1 MAQPQTIGRYEI
13 VAVLGHGAMG
23 AVYQAQDPKM
33 DRTVAIKTILA
44 TALSGPLADEY
55 RERFIR
61 EARAAGRLTHNG
73 IVTVYDVGEDND
85 IPYLVMEYVNGRSLA
100 TAMET
105 GDRFNFD
112 RIYELG
118 FQVADA
124 LGYAHRHGVVHRDV
138 KPANI
143 LLATPAPGEL
153 ERAKIADLGVAKL
166 AASQI
171 TTTGQL
177 LGTPA
182 FMAPEQFTGA
192 PIDGRADL
200 FSLGVIVYW
209 LATGD
214 KPFGGDTITAVS
226 YKIVN
231 VEPPMP
237 RRLNPAVPVAL
248 EKIIMRCLE
257 KDPAAR
263 YPSGEALAADL
274 AAARAGHELGQSSAA
289 GLAGILSAS
298 GGILPAGTNAGAG
311 MSGDP
316 NTTLDSDVR
325 LQMAAAKRRK
335 APVQKPVSARLAR
348 QFSWPQLQLNVYE
361 QRLLAAVAI
370 GLIFMA
376 SIWGIARHR
385 RNAALARQVQAQMES
400 GIQGEQTSPAQD
412 ANAVPQTAVAPA
424 QTPLPSDAAANQ
436 AGAAAAPPS
445 GDAAS
450 KDSAAAAGG
459 ASSAVTP
466 NAEVKNSPP
475 KTASTK
481 SRQRQAK
488 PTPQE
493 TDTNTAASSVPPAG
507 AANTDSA
514 STVVAPPVEQTPPPA
529 PANPAPTQVAAATPS
544 AATPPAGPEAA
555 DAARLHIDDGR
566 LPNSVSFMVLMDGQV
581 LFQRGA
587 LPEGQDHP
595 AREDI
600 LIRAGDHEFRVVA
613 AAGTVAI
620 GDSNTV
626 RQEFKSKKKKN
637 LRIEMR
643 DAASGQTV
651 KKTAHVDPQSSVF
664 NIELRDAGGFLGVH

>member
-1 MAQPQTIGRYEI
+1 MSQPQTIGRYEI

-61 EARAAGRLTHNG
+61 EARAAGRLTHSG

-237 RRLNPAVPVAL
+237 RRLNPAVPLAL

-298 GGILPAGTNAGAG
+298 GGTMASGTNAGAG

-325 LQMAAAKRRK
+325 LQMATAKRRQ
-335 APVQKPVSARLAR
+335 APARKPVSARPAR
-348 QFSWPQLQLNVYE
+348 QYSWPQLQLNVYE
-361 QRLLAAVAI
+361 QRLLAAIAI

-385 RNAALARQVQAQMES
+385 RNAAVAREAQAQIES
-400 GIQGEQTSPAQD
+400 GTQGEQTSPAQD
-412 ANAVPQTAVAPA
+412 ANAVRQTAASPA
-424 QTPLPSDAAANQ
+424 QQAPPPPDASANQ
-436 AGAAAAPPS
+436 TAAAPPG

-459 ASSAVTP
+459 ASSAVAP
-466 NAEVKNSPP
+466 NAAAKNSLP

-481 SRQRQAK
+481 SKQQQAK
-488 PTPQE
+488 LTPQK
-493 TDTNTAASSVPPAG
+493 TDANSTASSVPPAG

-514 STVVAPPVEQTPPPA
+514 STAVAPPVEQTPPPA

-581 LFQRGA
+581 IFQRGI
-587 LPEGQDHP
+587 LPDGQDHP

-600 LIRAGDHEFRVVA
+600 LVRAGDHEFRVVA
-613 AAGTVAI
+613 AAGTIAI

-643 DAASGQTV
+643 DAASGQAV

>member
-1 MAQPQTIGRYEI
+1 MSQPQIIGRYEI

-23 AVYQAQDPKM
+23 AVYQALDPKM
-33 DRTVAIKTILA
+33 DRAVAIKTILA

-61 EARAAGRLTHNG
+61 EARAAGRLTHTG
-73 IVTVYDVGEDND
+73 IVTVYDVAEDND

-105 GDRFNFD
+105 GDRFSFD

-200 FSLGVIVYW
+200 FSLGVILYW

-237 RRLNPAVPVAL
+237 RRLNPAVPQAL

-263 YPSGEALAADL
+263 YLSGEALAADL

-289 GLAGILSAS
+289 GLAGILSLS
-298 GGILPAGTNAGAG
+298 GGTLASVTNAGAG
-311 MSGDP
+311 ISGDP

-325 LQMAAAKRRK
+325 LQMAAQRRQVP
-335 APVQKPVSARLAR
+335 ARKPVSAHPAR
-348 QFSWPQLQLNVYE
+348 QYSWPQLNVYE
-361 QRLLAAVAI
+361 QRLLAAVGIA
-370 GLIFMA
+370 LIFMV
-376 SIWGIARHR
+376 SIWGIARQR
-385 RNAALARQVQAQMES
+385 RNAAIAREVQAQMES
-400 GIQGEQTSPAQD
+400 GAQSAQTSAAQD
-412 ANAVPQTAVAPA
+412 ANPAPQTVAPPAA
-424 QTPLPSDAAANQ
+424 QAPPPDATANQ
-436 AGAAAAPPS
+436 STSAPAS

-450 KDSAAAAGG
+450 KDLAAAADG
-459 ASSAVTP
+459 ASSAAAP
-466 NAEVKNSPP
+466 NATAKNSAP
-475 KTASTK
+475 KTAPTRPK
-481 SRQRQAK
+481 QQQAK
-488 PTPQE
+488 PTPQK
-493 TDTNTAASSVPPAG
+493 TDANSAATSAPPASV
-507 AANTDSA
+507 ANTDSA
-514 STVVAPPVEQTPPPA
+514 STAVAPPVEQAPPPA
-529 PANPAPTQVAAATPS
+529 PVTLPPTQVAAATPP
-544 AATPPAGPEAA
+544 AVTPPAGPEAA

-581 LFQRGA
+581 VFQRGI
-587 LPEGQDHP
+587 LPDGQDHP

-600 LIRAGDHEFRVVA
+600 LVRAGDHEFRVVA
-613 AAGTVAI
+613 ASGTIAI

-626 RQEFKSKKKKN
+626 RQEFKSKKRKN

-643 DAASGQTV
+643 DAASGQAV
-651 KKTAHVDPQSSVF
+651 KRTAHVDPQSAVF